1 MELIKSFLGI
11 LLLAYMAIIC
21 FLLYGFSKIPYFI
34 SNKKSPENAFS
45 ILVPFRN
52 EVQNLPDL
60 LDSFSTLHFP
70 NSNFE
75 LIFIDDFST
84 DNSSKIIENW
94 HKENSSIQLKL
105 ITNNQKSLSPKKEA
119 LSKAIGIAKYE
130 WIITTDA
137 DCCVPMNWL
146 KTLDQ
151 FIQTHDAAMVI
162 GAVKLRESSNVFV
175 HFQKLEILSLQGT
188 TIGTFGCKL
197 PFMCNGANFAYTK
210 KLFAELHGYVNNN
223 NIGSG
228 DDVFLLQKAVRIC
241 PEKVFYLKNS
251 DFVVETKAEKTLY
264 NLIQQRIRWAS
275 KTSKYE
281 QAFGKL
287 VAIIVLLTNGV
298 LAVLLLLFCF
308 NIVNRWFLLL
318 YFGSKYVLDYLLIQ
332 KTNVFLYGK
341 SFVLVL
347 LSSLLYPFYSSLIG
361 TYSLFGSYKW
371 KQRDFK

>member
-1 MELIKSFLGI
+1 
-11 LLLAYMAIIC
+11 
-21 FLLYGFSKIPYFI
+21 
-34 SNKKSPENAFS
+34 
-45 ILVPFRN
+45 LVPFRN

-210 KLFAELHGYVNNN
+210 NCLRNYMAMSTTIILAVETMFFIA
-223 NIGSG
+223 
-228 DDVFLLQKAVRIC
+228 KAVRIC
-241 PEKVFYLKNS
+241 PEKVFYLK
-251 DFVVETKAEKTLY
+251 
-264 NLIQQRIRWAS
+264 
-275 KTSKYE
+275 
-281 QAFGKL
+281 
-287 VAIIVLLTNGV
+287 IVLL
-298 LAVLLLLFCF
+298 
-308 NIVNRWFLLL
+308 
-318 YFGSKYVLDYLLIQ
+318 
-332 KTNVFLYGK
+332 
-341 SFVLVL
+341 
-347 LSSLLYPFYSSLIG
+347 
-361 TYSLFGSYKW
+361 
-371 KQRDFK
+371 